1 METAV
6 PRQEK
11 LSVATRQLR
20 EKRRQMKRSG
30 IDVRHIEYTSICKAI
45 RQRLKEEISNYNEK
59 EQLKALK
66 KQQRSQGHQRKQSLG
81 RNNIV
86 TLREEDGTFIEDR
99 DRLISDLYNGATSV
113 LKLHRDSDKIKLER
127 GAREGDN
134 ISPKLLTAC
143 VQDAIIQRL
152 DCMER

>member
-66 KQQRSQGHQRKQSLG
+66 KQQRSQGHQKKAEPGQKQHC
-81 RNNIV
+81 
-86 TLREEDGTFIEDR
+86 
-99 DRLISDLYNGATSV
+99 Y
-113 LKLHRDSDKIKLER
+113 
-127 GAREGDN
+127 
-134 ISPKLLTAC
+134 P
-143 VQDAIIQRL
+143 
-152 DCMER
+152 

>member
-1 METAV
+1 MVRGTFIINTRLERARLTRRQRKPNEVMLSQKTAEFQVLSDQQVWGPQLDTTDDLDTCNKNLATIVMETAV

-20 EKRRQMKRSG
+20 EKRRQMKRGG

-66 KQQRSQGHQRKQSLG
+66 KQQRSQGHQKKAEPGQKQHC
-81 RNNIV
+81 
-86 TLREEDGTFIEDR
+86 
-99 DRLISDLYNGATSV
+99 Y
-113 LKLHRDSDKIKLER
+113 
-127 GAREGDN
+127 
-134 ISPKLLTAC
+134 P
-143 VQDAIIQRL
+143 
-152 DCMER
+152 